1 MGEDEAAGRPPRVR
15 LWVAA
20 FVACFA
26 LSVGIPIG
34 YATWYVASYA
44 RHACSALEALTVTPV
59 RPPADPAANPS
70 REQYYKLY
78 LGLRLW
84 ADEDGC

>member
-1 MGEDEAAGRPPRVR
+1 
-15 LWVAA
+15 
-20 FVACFA
+20 
-26 LSVGIPIG
+26 
-34 YATWYVASYA
+34 VASYA